1 MLHRNPAKAQVILE
15 AFITSLEKSSPRR
28 AELVKRNRQE
38 FLGFIK
44 QELRSDDWE
53 PEIPKK
59 LGTEAPMFAADDK
72 TYQTALIAV
81 FTRQDGTG
89 PVLASNVPSG
99 DPILPVGGSTP
110 NYPVVFQARGLQTGS
125 EQEKIALIAKK
136 LNPARLLACHSDPT
150 LGPPVVWP
158 ITNGRDWRYPVL
170 AGNSRTVAILS
181 APEERYRAYEKA
193 IRATPEGKGL
203 KRTPKGMRLII
214 LRAVIAVDGHGPL
227 TENQASKL
235 AAVSQASTAGE
246 ESAIGRAISVMRSL
260 GIRDVQ
266 SLPPLSKPWG
276 EAIHRDNLEEF
287 TFQNSSFWMELLNR
301 LGPIQR
307 ATYERDEGKAAEML
321 VNVFI
326 GFLPKE
332 IAQAGFG
339 DRKTEAALVA
349 AMPALV
355 SLHQEVIRGEVKPKW
370 DLYARLPKI
379 MNVYRIL
386 RRKRLSIDKAIKLV
400 EQEAQQVKLGKTKTA
415 LSEVTEDQLSFV
427 AAVMFYKLS
436 QRLSPGETIKQWMTP
451 YAEAAMGDSAKM
463 GETGGN
469 MFALQG
475 GYDTDPAQTLAKIIS
490 VRLPR
495 VRRNRRK
502 HVR

>member
-1 MLHRNPAKAQVILE
+1 MLHRNPAKAQAILE

-28 AELVKRNRQE
+28 AGLVKRNRQE
-38 FLGFIK
+38 FLAFIK

-59 LGTEAPMFAADDK
+59 LGTKAPMFAADDK

-99 DPILPVGGSTP
+99 DPVLPVGGSTP
-110 NYPVVFQARGLQTGS
+110 NYPVIFQARGLQTGS

-158 ITNGRDWRYPVL
+158 ISNGRDWRYPVL

-203 KRTPKGMRLII
+203 KRTPKGMRLIM
-214 LRAVIAVDGHGPL
+214 LRAVIAVDGKGPL
-227 TENQASKL
+227 TEDQAAKL

-246 ESAIGRAISVMRSL
+246 ESAIGRAISVMRGL
-260 GIRDVQ
+260 GIRDVN
-266 SLPPLSKPWG
+266 SLPMLTGGWD
-276 EAIHRDNLEEF
+276 EAIHQDNIQEF
-287 TFQNSSFWMELLNR
+287 AARNSAFWMELLNR
-301 LGPIQR
+301 FSPIQR
-307 ATYERDEGKAAEML
+307 ATYERDDAKAAEML

-326 GFLPKE
+326 GFLPQE

-339 DRKTEAALVA
+339 DSKTEAALVA

-355 SLHQEVIRGEVKPKW
+355 ALHQQVEMGEVKPGW

-386 RRKRLSIDKAIKLV
+386 RRKRLSIEKAVQLA
-400 EQEAQQVKLGKTKTA
+400 EQEAQQVKLGETKTA
-415 LSEVTEDQLSFV
+415 LSEVTEDPLSFI
-427 AAVMFYKLS
+427 AAVMFYKLA
-436 QRLSPGETIKQWMTP
+436 RVLSPSETIKKWLKP
-451 YAEAAMGDSAKM
+451 YIEAAERDSAKVA
-463 GETGGN
+463 GGG
-469 MFALQG
+469 LLGGLGG
-475 GYDTDPAQTLAKIIS
+475 GYDVDPAQTLAKIIS